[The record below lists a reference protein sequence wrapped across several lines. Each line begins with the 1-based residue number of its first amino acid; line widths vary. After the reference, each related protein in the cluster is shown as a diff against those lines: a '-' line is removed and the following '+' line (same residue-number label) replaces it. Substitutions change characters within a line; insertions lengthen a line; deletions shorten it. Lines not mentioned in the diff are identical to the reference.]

1 MDYRGWWN
9 DGQSAGRLEV
19 RVRLLGPR
27 LLVSTA
33 DNDAAVAELSLAGLA
48 LAEEVYAR
56 QPVRLKHDEWPDAR
70 LTVADHALMTKLIA
84 AEPRLG
90 HRYHGDRGTLHRL
103 AIWGGGLLAVVAAL
117 VGVVQFGAEP
127 LAAAIPQEWEK
138 ALGEGLMADFIEHY
152 GLCDGEPGAG
162 HVQALTD
169 VLASAP
175 GSPHRFRVHVLD
187 GAEVNAFA
195 LPGGYVAVFRGLLER
210 ADGPGELA
218 GVLAHEVAHG
228 LERHPTEQLVRR
240 SGFSLLTGLIAGD
253 ASGFAVLAGDVAS
266 FMADMANSRAD
277 EREADR
283 LAMALLNDAGMD
295 SRGLPRF
302 FEKLQSEDGDLPQA
316 LALVSTHPASEARL
330 AETQALARAGADP
343 MTEEAWLAVKRAC
356 DGAGT

>member
-9 DGQSAGRLEV
+9 DGQNASRMEV
-19 RVRLLGPR
+19 RVRLFGPR
-27 LLVSTA
+27 LVVSTA
-33 DNDAAVAELSLAGLA
+33 EGDVAIAELSLNGLA
-48 LAEEVYAR
+48 MAEEVYAH
-56 QPVRLKHDEWPDAR
+56 QPVRLKHDDWPDAR
-70 LTVADHALMTKLIA
+70 LTVADHALMAKLIA
-84 AEPRLG
+84 AEPRLRR
-90 HRYHGDRGTLHRL
+90 RYHGDRGTLQRL
-103 AIWGGGLLAVVAAL
+103 TIWGGGLLATVAAL
-117 VGVVQFGAEP
+117 VGMVQFGAEP
-127 LAAAIPQEWEK
+127 LAAAIPQEWEE
-138 ALGEGLMADFIEHY
+138 ALGERLMADFIDHY

-169 VLASAP
+169 VLVSGP
-175 GSPHRFRVHVLD
+175 DTPYRFRVHVLD

-210 ADGPGELA
+210 AEGSGELA

-240 SGFSLLTGLIAGD
+240 SGFSLLAGLIGGD

-277 EREADR
+277 ELEADR
-283 LAMALLNDAGMD
+283 LAMALLNGTGID
-295 SRGLPRF
+295 SHGLPRF
-302 FEKLQSEDGDLPQA
+302 FEKLQAEDEDLPRA

-330 AETQALARAGADP
+330 AETLTLARDGRDP
-343 MTEEAWLAVKRAC
+343 MPEDAWLAVGQIC